1 MQKKFLSNLFLIVL
15 LNLLVKPFFIL
26 GIDAEVQN
34 RVGEEVY
41 GNYFALLNFTF
52 LLNILLDMGISN
64 YNTRNISQNP
74 QLIAKNFYKILSLRF
89 SLFLLYAAF
98 TLMLGLVVGYSG
110 IEFYLLGILM
120 VNQFLV
126 AIVQFARSNFGGL
139 LLFKTDAFISILD
152 RSLLIV
158 FCSILLWTNW
168 VGDEFKIEWF
178 VYAQTL
184 AYGLTAVISI
194 ALLYSKI
201 GQVKFDFKKGFNSAM
216 IKQSAPYAL
225 LILLMMMYS
234 RMDAVMLER
243 LLPNG
248 DAQAGVYAQGYR
260 YLDAVNMFALLF
272 AGLLLPIFAHLIRK
286 KEGIEEM
293 LNTAFRIL
301 VGGSIV
307 VAITAF
313 LYREELIGLRYNS
326 ATVESATTFGI
337 LILSFI
343 PVSITY
349 VFGTLLTANG
359 SLKKLNWMAFA
370 GLILNLILNFIFIDK
385 WQAKGAA
392 ISTLITQWVMAI
404 IQIILVHQEFKLKF
418 NWRLF
423 ASFFSLAIFVVG
435 VFFLLETTM
444 KLDSIVCL
452 LLVFLSGIA
461 FAFILKLFR
470 IGDLK
475 IVLTKSENQ

>member
-15 LNLLVKPFFIL
+15 LNLLVKPFYIL

-64 YNTRNISQNP
+64 YNTRTISQHP

-110 IEFYLLGILM
+110 NEFYLLAILM
-120 VNQFLV
+120 VNQFFV
-126 AIVQFARSNFGGL
+126 AIIQFARSNFGGL

-158 FCSILLWTNW
+158 FCSVLLWTNW
-168 VGDEFKIEWF
+168 LGAVFKIEWF

-184 AYGLTAVISI
+184 AYGLTAVISF

-201 GQVKFDFKKGFNSAM
+201 GQIKFDFKKSFNAAM

-248 DAQAGVYAQGYR
+248 DAQAGIYAQGYR

-272 AGLLLPIFAHLIRK
+272 ASLLLPIFAQLIRK
-286 KEGIEEM
+286 KESIEEM
-293 LNTAFRIL
+293 LNTSFRIL
-301 VGGSIV
+301 VGASII
-307 VAITAF
+307 VAVTAF
-313 LYREELIGLRYNS
+313 LFRLELLSLRYTNV
-326 ATVESATTFGI
+326 TEVSATTFGY

-343 PVSITY
+343 PISITY
-349 VFGTLLTANG
+349 IFGTLLTANG
-359 SLKKLNWMAFA
+359 SLKKLNWMAFS
-370 GLILNLILNFIFIDK
+370 GLILNLILNFIFIQL
-385 WQAKGAA
+385 WQAEGAA
-392 ISTLITQWVMAI
+392 IATLITQSAMAL
-404 IQIILVHQEFKLKF
+404 IQIFLVYNEFKMKVNLKLYTSF
-418 NWRLF
+418 LALIIFMIAIYFALNQLNHFSQISGLLILF
-423 ASFFSLAIFVVG
+423 CTGIIAAVV
-435 VFFLLETTM
+435 
-444 KLDSIVCL
+444 
-452 LLVFLSGIA
+452 
-461 FAFILKLFR
+461 LKLFR
-470 IGDLK
+470 LSDIK
-475 IVLTKSENQ
+475 IVLKKEN

>member
-15 LNLLVKPFFIL
+15 LNLLVKPFYIL

-64 YNTRNISQNP
+64 YNTRTISQHP

-89 SLFLLYAAF
+89 SLFLLYASF

-110 IEFYLLGILM
+110 NEFYLLCILM
-120 VNQFLV
+120 VNQFFV
-126 AIVQFARSNFGGL
+126 AIIQFARSNFSGL

-152 RSLLIV
+152 RSLLIM
-158 FCSILLWTNW
+158 FCSVLLWTNW
-168 VGDEFKIEWF
+168 LGAEFKIEWF

-184 AYGLTAVISI
+184 AYSLTAIISI

-201 GQVKFDFKKGFNSAM
+201 GQLKFDFKKSFNAAM

-248 DAQAGVYAQGYR
+248 DAQAGIYAQGYR

-272 AGLLLPIFAHLIRK
+272 AGLLLPIFAQLIRK
-286 KEGIEEM
+286 KESVEEM
-293 LNTAFRIL
+293 LNTSFRIL
-301 VGGSIV
+301 VGASCIV
-307 VAITAF
+307 ALTAF
-313 LYREELIGLRYNS
+313 LFKHELLALRYTNV
-326 ATVESATTFGI
+326 TEVSATTFGY

-343 PVSITY
+343 PISITY
-349 VFGTLLTANG
+349 IFGTLLTANG

-370 GLILNLILNFIFIDK
+370 GLILNLILNFIFIHL
-385 WQAKGAA
+385 WQAEGAA
-392 ISTLITQWVMAI
+392 IVTLITQSAMAVVQILLVYNEFKMKVNLKLYTSFLALIILMMAI
-404 IQIILVHQEFKLKF
+404 YFALNQFSQLPQIASLLIL
-418 NWRLF
+418 
-423 ASFFSLAIFVVG
+423 FSAG
-435 VFFLLETTM
+435 
-444 KLDSIVCL
+444 IVAA
-452 LLVFLSGIA
+452 V
-461 FAFILKLFR
+461 ILKLFR
-470 IGDLK
+470 LSDIK
-475 IVLTKSENQ
+475 IVLKKEAE